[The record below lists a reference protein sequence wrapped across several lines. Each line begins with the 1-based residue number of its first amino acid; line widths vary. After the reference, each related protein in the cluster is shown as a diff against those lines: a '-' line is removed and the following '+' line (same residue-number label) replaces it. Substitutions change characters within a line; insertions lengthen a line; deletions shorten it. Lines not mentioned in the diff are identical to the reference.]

1 VVGPPVGTP
10 AIEDN
15 ESTPR
20 SRNNEYI
27 DVSGVFGIAAS
38 NIEERTSAYRRQL
51 DSTPVHFENCQG
63 VPHGGVLFLVPFLVE
78 TGLLTFKNHY
88 KELDKGYYYI
98 EYIVMLLSFM
108 YLCRIKNPERLKN
121 ISAGEFGKLMGLDR
135 VPEAK
140 CLRKKIKQISGQR
153 KSTQWNMALA
163 RDWSGREENEF
174 YYIDGHVQVYHGYK
188 ATLGKKHVSRQKLCL
203 PGIQEFWVNN
213 ADGMPYFYVTGQV
226 NEKLQE
232 MIRDHIIG
240 DLLHNMPGKYS
251 GQQLSADPDLPR
263 FTIVFDR
270 EAYSP
275 VFFKSLWDGH
285 RIAVITYRK
294 NVKDKWPEEVFADF
308 RAEVDQNTVEMKLA
322 ERPVVLNGVE
332 MREIR
337 SLSEDGHQSSVIT
350 TNRKLSLTMVA
361 VYMFARWAQENFFR
375 YLRQDYDFDRLLQ
388 YAVGQLDSDIIVN
401 NPEYNKLCY
410 FIKKTREKINRRKA
424 ALYDLKQKNADGEL
438 DNTGQYQAG
447 QIKAQKELDSLL
459 GEEQQLLDKRSGMPS
474 TIKIKD
480 MPESS
485 RYNTLQIEG
494 KHFQNIL
501 KMICYRAETSMANLL
516 APFVKKSI
524 AEKRTFVKNII
535 KTTADLQVD
544 GENEKLIVLLY
555 SQATPRA
562 NEMVNN
568 ICELL
573 NQTETIYPGT
583 NLKLFYKLAN

>member
-1 VVGPPVGTP
+1 VV
-10 AIEDN
+10 EN
-15 ESTPR
+15 KESTPR
-20 SRNNEYI
+20 GRNNEYV
-27 DVSGVFGIAAS
+27 DVSRVFGIAAS
-38 NIEERTSAYRRQL
+38 NIEERTSAYRGEL
-51 DSTPVHFENCQG
+51 DATPVNFENCQG
-63 VPHGGVLFLVPFLVE
+63 VAHGGVLFLVPFLLV
-78 TGLLTFKNHY
+78 TGLFTFKNHY

-98 EYIVMLLSFM
+98 EFVVVLLSFM
-108 YLCRIKNPERLKN
+108 YLCRIKNPEQLKS
-121 ISAGEFGKLMGLDR
+121 ISAGEFGKVMGLDR

-140 CLRKKIKQISGQR
+140 CLRKKIKQISDQG
-153 KSTQWNMALA
+153 KSAQWNMALA
-163 RDWSGREENEF
+163 HDWSSREENEF
-174 YYIDGHVQVYHGYK
+174 YYIDGHVQVYHGHK
-188 ATLGKKHVSRQKLCL
+188 AILGKKHVSRQKLCL

-232 MIRDHIIG
+232 MIKDHIIG
-240 DLLHNMPGKYS
+240 ELLHNMPAKYT
-251 GQQLSADPDLPR
+251 GQQLLDDPDLPR

-275 VFFKSLWDGH
+275 AFFKSLWDDH

-294 NVKDKWPEEVFADF
+294 NVKDRWEEDAFADF
-308 RAEVDQNTVEMKLA
+308 NADVDQNMVQMKLA

-337 SLSEDGHQSSVIT
+337 ELSEDGHQSSVIT
-350 TNRKLSLTMVA
+350 TNRKLSLMMVA
-361 VYMFARWAQENFFR
+361 IYMFARWAQENFFR

-388 YAVGQLDSDIIVN
+388 YAIGQLDSDIIVN
-401 NPEYNKLCY
+401 HPGYSKLCY
-410 FIKKTREKINRRKA
+410 LIKKIREKINRRKA
-424 ALYDLKQKNADGEL
+424 VLYDLKQKNADGDL
-438 DNTGQYQAG
+438 DKTSQYQANL
-447 QIKAQKELDSLL
+447 IKSQKELDELL
-459 GEEQQLLDKRSGMPS
+459 EEEEELLRKRSEMPS

-485 RYNTLQIEG
+485 RYNTLQIES

-524 AEKRTFVKNII
+524 NEKRTFVKNII
-535 KTTADLQVD
+535 KSTVDLQVD
-544 GENEKLIVLLY
+544 KENEKLIVSLY

-568 ICELL
+568 ICDLL
-573 NQTETIYPGT
+573 NQTETVYPGT